1 MFEGHL
7 LFNDLKWPDH
17 IADQSLGEAVNDRTP
32 AKAGNA
38 PRHPSHEVSLKDLH
52 INDLVVW
59 MCLVVLP
66 KLIAK
71 FLNFLI
77 SFQAWSKNLSS
88 INQLSFLYR
97 QWFLHRAK
105 SDISKISFL
114 LKCEE
119 LLIGHGVGQFSPG
132 DACPCRS

>member
-17 IADQSLGEAVNDRTP
+17 IADQSLGEAVNDRTRV
-32 AKAGNA
+32 KAGSA

-52 INDLVVW
+52 IYDLVVW

-97 QWFLHRAK
+97 QWCLHRDK
-105 SDISKISFL
+105 SDISKINFL